1 MNTKENG
8 NHRQASAAPSNLP
21 LLATMPNSAEQ
32 ASQHRFIN
40 AIHGIDMREF
50 MPTGKIRRGKKGNP
64 FWQLAGR
71 VRALALALQP
81 DSEFLQDLVYDP
93 VSSEDDLIFSKW
105 HKLFLECCPEK
116 GCEADSKED
125 LWMMWG
131 DALVHRVQP
140 ENGVKLAATL
150 AQKEPLPIE
159 ATLFDGS
166 PKMQLIVATLVMLAR
181 ITGQGGWIAFTYAQL
196 GDAIGMSGE
205 TAGTYISKLQTTRP
219 PLLCRIKQG
228 KKTVPSEYLLL
239 SPEVLSWANL
249 TDSKKDLIKN
259 SPRSQQLDYAI
270 HRLSGHL

>member
-1 MNTKENG
+1 MNTKRDG
-8 NHRQASAAPSNLP
+8 NREASATPSKLP

-32 ASQHRFIN
+32 ASRHRFIN

-71 VRALALALQP
+71 VRSLVLAFQP
-81 DSEFLQDLVYDP
+81 DSEFLQDFVYDP

-105 HKLFLECCPEK
+105 HKLFLECFREK
-116 GCEADSKED
+116 GIEADSQED

-159 ATLFDGS
+159 AKLFDGS
-166 PKMQLIVATLVMLAR
+166 PKIQWIVATLVMLAR
-181 ITGQGGWIAFTYAQL
+181 ITGQGGWIAFTYEQL
-196 GDAIGMSGE
+196 GDAVGMSGE
-205 TAGTYISKLQTTRP
+205 TAGTYISKLQTTRS

-239 SPEVLSWANL
+239 SPEVLSW
-249 TDSKKDLIKN
+249 SKIPKLKQDLINN
-259 SPRSQQLDYAI
+259 SPGTQHLAYAK
-270 HRLSGHL
+270 HLLRTLS